1 MKIWKFNENWRAVCI
16 SVFHF
21 PCKAESIR
29 KKSRIVEASSYVFM
43 QNTGLFV
50 ENCAGRYPCRVTPVE
65 TQFPA
70 VFPPKRIPKYSFFDV
85 APFEP
90 GATSF

>member
-1 MKIWKFNENWRAVCI
+1 MLLIYSRIERNWILYSKKSFGKLKIWKFNENWRAVCI

-43 QNTGLFV
+43 QIRVYLWKIVLVDILV
-50 ENCAGRYPCRVTPVE
+50 ELP
-65 TQFPA
+65 Q
-70 VFPPKRIPKYSFFDV
+70 
-85 APFEP
+85 
-90 GATSF
+90 